1 MDEEYFRGVICY
13 FLNFI
18 LEAVAWPIISHFYFV
33 LYAFER
39 SKIDPGILWSLKPM
53 VSYSRIHFSVLPLRF
68 ID

>member
-33 LYAFER
+33 FYAFEW
-39 SKIDPGILWSLKPM
+39 SKPDPGILWS
-53 VSYSRIHFSVLPLRF
+53 
-68 ID
+68 

>member
-33 LYAFER
+33 LYAFEW
-39 SKIDPGILWSLKPM
+39 SKPDPGIFYGVWNPWYLTPEYIFL
-53 VSYSRIHFSVLPLRF
+53 FFLCGL
-68 ID
+68 